1 MNLEEVPLERID
13 WDDERFRI
21 SEELFPERLVESLRQ
36 VGQLSAV
43 RLLVVDGPRYIIL
56 CGFRRLRALQRL
68 GVSPVLARLLS
79 AADLSNLEAFRIVL
93 WENLSHRDLTA
104 LEKSRA
110 LWTLKNLCG
119 AAEENLV
126 EIYLP
131 LLGLAPHKN
140 VLRSYLRLYE
150 LHPGLRQAFNQGIIS
165 LASAERL
172 AASSPEFQK
181 GMVSALDRARW
192 SSSLQREVFNLVDEL
207 SVIMEQ
213 EAVEIFNRPE
223 VAAVLASDDLSPFQ
237 KGERL
242 HRILYR
248 LRNPRLSLAEERFEV
263 EKNKLGLPG
272 SMRISPAP
280 FFESPRVKFE
290 FGASSTDSFRKIAE
304 ALSRVAQNPGLD
316 GLFSAGSCSKTF
328 RAAVQNRER

>member
-1 MNLEEVPLERID
+1 MNLEEVALERID

-21 SEELFPERLVESLRQ
+21 SEELFPGSLAESLRQ

-43 RLLVVDGPRYIIL
+43 HLLVGDGPRYTIL

-68 GVSPVLARLLS
+68 GLSPVLSRLS
-79 AADLSNLEAFRIVL
+79 PAAELSNLAAFRIAL
-93 WENLSHRDLTA
+93 WENLSHRVLTA
-104 LEKSRA
+104 LEKARA

-119 AAEENLV
+119 ADEENLV

-131 LLGLAPHKN
+131 LLGLQSHKN
-140 VLRSYLRLYE
+140 ILRSYLRLHQ

-172 AASSPEFQK
+172 AAGSPEFQK
-181 GMVSALDRARW
+181 GMVSVLDRARW
-192 SSSLQREVFNLVDEL
+192 SSSLQREVFDLVDEL

-213 EAVEIFNRPE
+213 EAVEIFDRPE
-223 VAAVLASDDLSPFQ
+223 LAAVLANNGLSSFQ
-237 KGERL
+237 KGEQL
-242 HRILYR
+242 HKILYR
-248 LRNPRLSLAEERFEV
+248 LRNPRLSVAEECFQV
-263 EKNKLGLPG
+263 EKNKLDLPG
-272 SMRISPAP
+272 NLRISPAP

-290 FGASSTDSFRKIAE
+290 FDASSADSFRKIAE
-304 ALSRVAQNPGLD
+304 ALNRVALNPGLD
-316 GLFSAGSCSKTF
+316 GLFGAGSCSKTN